1 MPDNT
6 IRGRFAPSPSGRL
19 HLGNVLTFLL
29 AWLDVRAR
37 GGTMVFRLEDL
48 DQERSWEHYAEL
60 MAETCS
66 GSGLTG
72 TRAGAPARRTAVRA
86 RARSA
91 TPPRWTL

>member
-19 HLGNVLTFLL
+19 HLGNMLTFLL

-48 DQERSWEHYAEL
+48 D
-60 MAETCS
+60 
-66 GSGLTG
+66 
-72 TRAGAPARRTAVRA
+72 P
-86 RARSA
+86 
-91 TPPRWTL
+91 